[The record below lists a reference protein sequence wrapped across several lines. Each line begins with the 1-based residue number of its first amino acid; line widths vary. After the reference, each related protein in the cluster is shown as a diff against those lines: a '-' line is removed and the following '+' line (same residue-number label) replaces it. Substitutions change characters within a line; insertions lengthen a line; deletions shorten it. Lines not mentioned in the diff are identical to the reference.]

1 MSDNTTRPGGWVPGI
16 GWVAALGDCPSG
28 TRIRFDVGT
37 GDDGEG
43 EGIVHVGA
51 ITGEIVIVVRWADG
65 TTPTEPAET
74 PNAPAWVHS
83 VLPSEIVRQRQIGW
97 RDFHPEDFC
106 HICGRRNPVWFA
118 PAVDWDAVVDGHGGI
133 FCPSCFTGLYA
144 AATGNDRAVWEFR
157 TFTPAEPAPSGLES
171 GEIVAVPA
179 DLRNDPDG
187 VQWECYFAG
196 YWLPVQAVQA
206 DDTARRICRPITEEG
221 QS

>member
-157 TFTPAEPAPSGLES
+157 TFTPSVPAANGLEP

-179 DLRNDPDG
+179 GLRNDPDG

-196 YWLPVQAVQA
+196 YWLPVQA